1 MSLAFLA
8 TAMIIVVVPGPG
20 ALLTISTGVSC
31 GVRASMVTAVGCTI
45 GIVPHMV
52 AAITGTAALLRASGT
67 AFETLKLVGVGY
79 LLLMAVLTWRDR
91 RPVVIEASRPHSAL
105 RMIASAVLTNLLNPK
120 LTLFFFAFLPQF
132 VPASA
137 TDQVPRMLELSAV
150 FMAMTLVVFI
160 TYGAFAAA
168 ARRHLVERPQLLR
181 RLRQVFA
188 ASFASLGL
196 RLATTAR

>member
-20 ALLTISTGVSC
+20 ALLTISTGVSR

-91 RPVVIEASRPHSAL
+91 RPVVIEASRPRSAL

-137 TDQVPRMLELSAV
+137 TDQVLRMLELSAV

-160 TYGAFAAA
+160 AYGVFAAA